1 MAVFCGIDW
10 SDDHHDV
17 ALVDDQGTTS
27 AEERIPVAIETD
39 HGLLVT
45 ALRATGRSI
54 FAINPLSVSRYRDR
68 HSVARRKSDAGDAL
82 VLAHLLRTDMSAH
95 RPLPNDTDQ
104 ARAVAVL
111 ARAQQDAAWDK
122 VIAHNRLRAVLH
134 QYFPALLTAFP
145 DKRGG
150 IMRPEGRALLS
161 AAPTP
166 ALAARLTRAQLVS
179 ILRRAGRVRQLAD
192 QAEALR
198 AAFRQPHLRQPQ
210 LVEVAMGRQALAL
223 LRLLDAA

>member
-111 ARAQQDAAWDK
+111 A
-122 VIAHNRLRAVLH
+122 
-134 QYFPALLTAFP
+134 ALS
-145 DKRGG
+145 K
-150 IMRPEGRALLS
+150 
-161 AAPTP
+161 
-166 ALAARLTRAQLVS
+166 TRHGT
-179 ILRRAGRVRQLAD
+179 R
-192 QAEALR
+192 
-198 AAFRQPHLRQPQ
+198 
-210 LVEVAMGRQALAL
+210 
-223 LRLLDAA
+223 